1 MFRSGL
7 AVAAIVLWAAT
18 ANAEPQLLPATK
30 PPPNAARAEIKTTHL
45 GDGVYMLESHGSNI
59 IVATAKDGLVVVDS
73 GPAPLHDKIKAAIAA
88 ISHLKIKYLINTQFH
103 ADHAGGNQFFAKD
116 GAIVIAEAHVKNRLA
131 AGTIDGLTGVKTPPA
146 PAHSLP
152 AKTFTGSLRIK
163 LDGRIA
169 DLNHLANAYTD
180 GDTFVWL
187 KTADVLVTGDTFING
202 RYPDIDFA
210 NGGNIDGLIAAGDT
224 YLKLT
229 DTKSKIVPGHGPI
242 ADKAE
247 LLDYYT
253 MLEVARDR
261 METLIQEGKNED
273 EVVAERPFADLD
285 AKWAETE
292 VASRN
297 FVRVLYRSMAD
308 KPAVRSMA
316 EKPAVRAMAEKPAVR
331 AMAEKPGMRAMAEKP
346 AVPKKPLL
354 RQVLHRN

>member
-1 MFRSGL
+1 
-7 AVAAIVLWAAT
+7 V
-18 ANAEPQLLPATK
+18 
-30 PPPNAARAEIKTTHL
+30 
-45 GDGVYMLESHGSNI
+45 
-59 IVATAKDGLVVVDS
+59 
-73 GPAPLHDKIKAAIAA
+73 
-88 ISHLKIKYLINTQFH
+88 
-103 ADHAGGNQFFAKD
+103 
-116 GAIVIAEAHVKNRLA
+116 
-131 AGTIDGLTGVKTPPA
+131 GTIDGLTGLKTP

-152 AKTFTGSLRIK
+152 VKTFTGSVRIK

-169 DLNHLANAYTD
+169 DLNHLASAYTD

-202 RYPDIDFA
+202 RYPDIDIA

-261 METLIQEGKNED
+261 METLIQEGKSED

-285 AKWAETE
+285 AKWADTE
-292 VASRN
+292 GASRN

-308 KPAVRSMA
+308 RPPARS
-316 EKPAVRAMAEKPAVR
+316 MAEKPAVR

-354 RQVLHRN
+354 RQVLRRN

>member
-7 AVAAIVLWAAT
+7 AVAAIMLCAVT
-18 ANAEPQLLPATK
+18 ANAEPKPLPATN
-30 PPPNAARAEIKTTHL
+30 PPPNVARADIKTTHL
-45 GDGVYMLESHGSNI
+45 GDGVYMLEGQGCNI
-59 IVATAKDGLVVVDS
+59 IVATAKDGLIVVDG
-73 GPAPLHDKIKAAIAA
+73 GPAPLHDKIKASIAT
-88 ISHLKIKYLINTQFH
+88 ISHLKVKYLINTQFH
-103 ADHAGGNQFFAKD
+103 ADHAGGNQSFAKD

-131 AGTIDGLTGVKTPPA
+131 AGTIDGLTGVKTPAA

-152 AKTFTGSLRIK
+152 AKTFTGSVRLR

-169 DLNHLANAYTD
+169 DLNHLTGAYTD

-210 NGGNIDGLIAAGDT
+210 NGGNIDGMIAAGDI

-253 MLEVARDR
+253 MLEIARDR
-261 METLIQEGKNED
+261 METLIQEGKSEE

-285 AKWAETE
+285 AKWSETE
-292 VASRN
+292 AASRD
-297 FVRVLYRSMAD
+297 FVRVLYRSMAER
-308 KPAVRSMA
+308 P
-316 EKPAVRAMAEKPAVR
+316 PVRAMAEKLA
-331 AMAEKPGMRAMAEKP
+331 A
-346 AVPKKPLL
+346 PKKPLL
-354 RQVLHRN
+354 RQVLRRN